1 MVSIFKPEFN
11 LEGANMEEL
20 KRMVDMQVLLKSADK
35 EANDM
40 EKFCTS

>member
-1 MVSIFKPEFN
+1 
-11 LEGANMEEL
+11 MEEL

-40 EKFCTS
+40 EKFCAS